1 MTALGPLRVREKIC
15 YSIGDL
21 ASNLYWNTF
30 AVYLLFFYTDVFGIP
45 AAAAGT
51 LFLVARL
58 FDGVIDPVVGMI
70 ADRTETRWGKFRPYL
85 VAVSVPFAVMGV
97 LTFTTPDFG
106 AEGKLIWAYAT
117 YVPLM
122 ILFTAFSIPYSAM
135 LGVISGDP
143 IERTGVA
150 SIKFIFAYT
159 GCVIVSGTLLPMS
172 RALSGGNPARGWQLS
187 FVVYGIAFVLLILAT
202 VLGTRERV
210 PPVPAVG
217 TSVKKDLRDLL
228 GNRPWIILAVLTVTF
243 LMASNVRGTVTAHY
257 FKYYVGSQRLVLP
270 WGGGAH
276 TFGFVE
282 LVSVFNATGQGVAIL
297 GVMLLHWFARLV
309 GKKPA
314 LGILLAVSAVGNAA
328 FFLLRPDQVAAMF
341 LLNLVG
347 SLTGAPL
354 FALVWSMYADVAD
367 YSEWRNGRR
376 ATGLVFSASIMGTKI
391 GGALGSATAGWMLAS
406 VGFQPNVAESPGVLR
421 GIVLLI
427 SLIPAAIGA
436 VSFVLVLFY
445 PLNERKLGE
454 MAADLRARRAGLSAA
469 AV

>member
-1 MTALGPLRVREKIC
+1 MTAQGTLRMREKIC

-30 AVYLLFFYTDVFGIP
+30 ATYLLIFYTDVFGIP

-58 FDGVIDPVVGMI
+58 FDGVIDPMVGMI

-97 LTFTTPDFG
+97 LTFTTPHFG

-135 LGVISGDP
+135 LGVISSDP

-172 RALSGGNPARGWQLS
+172 QALSGGNPARGWQLS
-187 FVVYGIAFVLLILAT
+187 FVVYGIAFVLLILVT

-210 PPVPAVG
+210 PPVPAAG
-217 TSVKKDLRDLL
+217 TTVKKDLRDLL

-270 WGGGAH
+270 WGGGTH

-328 FFLLRPDQVAAMF
+328 FFLLRPDQVGVMF

-391 GGALGSATAGWMLAS
+391 GGALGSAMAGWMLAS
-406 VGFQPNVAESPGVLR
+406 VGFQPNVAQSPGVLR
-421 GIVLLI
+421 GIVLLM
-427 SLIPAAIGA
+427 SLIPGAIGA

-454 MAADLRARRAGLSAA
+454 MAAELRARRAGVAA
-469 AV
+469 AT